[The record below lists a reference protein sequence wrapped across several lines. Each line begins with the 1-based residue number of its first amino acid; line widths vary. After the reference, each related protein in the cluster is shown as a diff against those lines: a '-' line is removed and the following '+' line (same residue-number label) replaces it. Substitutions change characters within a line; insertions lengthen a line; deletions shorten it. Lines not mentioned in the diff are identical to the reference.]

1 MKKVIGFSLIIYAV
15 SLLFVSAN
23 AQQNAITDEQ
33 REAGAVL
40 EKFLN
45 AQAEGRTDILK
56 ETLGGDLLKKRLKL
70 LNNPDYAP
78 FLLDAYAGTHIKILN
93 YETITDD
100 TIQIDVQFKSKRQE
114 SKRMRYILIK
124 KSPSQY
130 TAPQFLIYSQTE
142 ITGKHA
148 AKPFFKKKLK

>member
-1 MKKVIGFSLIIYAV
+1 MKKVIGFSLVIYAV
-15 SLLFVSAN
+15 SFLFVSAN
-23 AQQNAITDEQ
+23 AQQHAITNEQ

-56 ETLGGDLLKKRLKL
+56 ESQGGDLLKKRLKL
-70 LNNPDYAP
+70 LNNPDYAA
-78 FLLDAYAGTHIKILN
+78 FLRDAYAGTRIKILN

-100 TIQIDVQFKSKRQE
+100 TIQIDVKFNSNLQE
-114 SKRMRYILIK
+114 SKRMRFILIK

-142 ITGKHA
+142 ITGKHS
-148 AKPFFKKKLK
+148 AKPFFKKK